1 MANVLNRGCPVC
13 DSMEGDVI
21 HRQAFV
27 APAELAAPDVV
38 DIVVCNACGMCFS
51 DLAVP
56 QFEIDAAYAEH
67 SKYADTSLYAAD
79 GEADL
84 PSTDAPWDLERLEG
98 TAQWL
103 ASKVPPG
110 ARVLDA
116 GCATGALISF
126 LQTEGFDQIVG
137 LDPSPVAVATVRRR
151 YGVDAIAGS
160 LFDPPFDLG
169 RFDLVILSHV
179 MEHLRDIRAAVEGLH
194 RMTNLGGLV
203 YVEVP
208 DATGYADRL
217 VAPFHDFNTEHI
229 NHFSELLLQSLF
241 HAAGFVTRESGTK
254 VVLSSPTDPYPAAF
268 GLFEKVREDL
278 RWGTVA
284 PDPVLAPAIE
294 EYVEKSSAL
303 MDEYTQMIDAEV
315 GTGPIV
321 VWGAGQLSMKL
332 LAGPLAGV
340 EVEAVVDGSADK
352 WGMRMGDIEVVS
364 PDSVGTGMSPI
375 LVTSVHHFASIA
387 ADIDKRYPGRRIVV
401 LPTELTTTT

>member
-1 MANVLNRGCPVC
+1 MANVLKRGCPVC
-13 DSMEGDVI
+13 DGTEGDVI
-21 HRQAFV
+21 HRQKFV
-27 APAELAAPDVV
+27 VPVELAAPDAV
-38 DIVVCNACGMCFS
+38 DIVVCDGCGMCFS

-56 QFEIDAAYAEH
+56 QVEIDAAYAEH

-79 GEADL
+79 GEVDL
-84 PSTDAPWDLERLEG
+84 PPTDAPWDLERLEG

-103 ASKVPPG
+103 AAKVPPG

-137 LDPSPVAVATVRRR
+137 LDPSPVAVVTVRRR

-160 LFDPPFDLG
+160 LFDPPLDLG

-241 HAAGFVTRESGTK
+241 QAAGFVTRESGTK
-254 VVLSSPTDPYPAAF
+254 VVLSSPTDPYPATF
-268 GLFEKVREDL
+268 GLFEKVSEDL

-284 PDPVLAPAIE
+284 PDPDLAPAIE

-303 MDEYTQMIDAEV
+303 MDEYTRVINAEV

-332 LAGPLAGV
+332 LAGSLARV
-340 EVEAVVDGSADK
+340 EVEAIVDGSEDR
-352 WGMRMGDIEVVS
+352 WGMQMGGMEVVS
-364 PDSVGTGMSPI
+364 PESIRSSSSPI

-387 ADIDKRYPGRRIVV
+387 ADIEKRYPGRRTVV
-401 LPTELTTTT
+401 LPTDLTATT